1 MLINHCIQNANS
13 ILLFLEPRTFP
24 PHNLLPINLKGSMKK
39 DQLAQKF
46 WLASFSLQ
54 FQCFIKSIV
63 QIYMLEISF
72 LESGLWHLA
81 QVRNVSSW
89 DQPKGNKW
97 VFPKEAAMAP
107 CTSPCWGLAVWAPGQ
122 GSHRAHLCLHLSPGD
137 RMALPA
143 QGGLYTPKTLH
154 RSQDPG
160 HHPDCLLI
168 SVTSTSSGWHQPQ
181 VVTLPF
187 KHSTPETLGL
197 SWKSQKNSVP
207 MMWVCKHFSLYNS
220 IQGKIPLYNSIQ
232 GKIWKVV

>member
-1 MLINHCIQNANS
+1 
-13 ILLFLEPRTFP
+13 
-24 PHNLLPINLKGSMKK
+24 MKK

-97 VFPKEAAMAP
+97 VFQRRLPWPHAHPHVGAWLSEPQGKAP
-107 CTSPCWGLAVWAPGQ
+107 TGLTSVCTSAQGIGWPCLPRGACTPQRPSTGAKTQDITLTVCWFQSLLLLLDDINPKWL
-122 GSHRAHLCLHLSPGD
+122 LCLSNTQHLKPWACHG
-137 RMALPA
+137 RARKI
-143 QGGLYTPKTLH
+143 Q
-154 RSQDPG
+154 SQW
-160 HHPDCLLI
+160 CECANI
-168 SVTSTSSGWHQPQ
+168 
-181 VVTLPF
+181 
-187 KHSTPETLGL
+187 
-197 SWKSQKNSVP
+197 
-207 MMWVCKHFSLYNS
+207 SLYV
-220 IQGKIPLYNSIQ
+220 PLYNSIQ